1 MKRSRV
7 LMLLASGAL
16 AGCAAPHNPK
26 TGLADTGPKP
36 ASARLIGATP
46 ETLKADLG
54 EPSLLRVDGPA
65 EVWLYHSPIC
75 RLDVILYRGA
85 KGAPVVRLAR
95 AAPRGVADA
104 TCVASLE
111 QQRAS

>member
-7 LMLLASGAL
+7 LILLAVGAL

-26 TGLADTGPKP
+26 AGLADPGLKP
-36 ASARLIGATP
+36 ASARLIGESPA
-46 ETLKADLG
+46 TLKADLG
-54 EPSLLRVDGPA
+54 EPSLLRIDGPA

-85 KGAPVVRLAR
+85 TGAPVVRLAH
-95 AAPRGVADA
+95 AAPRSVADG

-111 QQRAS
+111 QRRAS

>member
-7 LMLLASGAL
+7 LILLAAGGL
-16 AGCAAPHNPK
+16 AGCAAPQNPK
-26 TGLADTGPKP
+26 AGLADTGPKS

-46 ETLKADLG
+46 AILKADLG

-85 KGAPVVRLAR
+85 TGAPVVRLAH